1 MLHCCC
7 CYWWIEVLYPS
18 RRVSWRHLGSL
29 RCSGWGRNVTK
40 RERERENCIVVLW
53 VWRFAFTDK
62 SIRDSSAPWM
72 LEAFH
77 IEKEREGQRQRK
89 GGREGR
95 VRKLALPQ
103 LILREESHSKSMQ
116 TCRLNASTL
125 GQHCTVYS
133 LGSKWILLLM
143 WRDMVTSVLCSK
155 SDVLHF
161 FVFPFWTNLPTLPPL
176 TCLSKC
182 TVGIW
187 G

>member
-1 MLHCCC
+1 M
-7 CYWWIEVLYPS
+7 
-18 RRVSWRHLGSL
+18 SL
-29 RCSGWGRNVTK
+29 
-40 RERERENCIVVLW
+40 RERERERIALW
-53 VWRFAFTDK
+53 YSECDFTDK

-133 LGSKWILLLM
+133 LGSK
-143 WRDMVTSVLCSK
+143 
-155 SDVLHF
+155 
-161 FVFPFWTNLPTLPPL
+161 
-176 TCLSKC
+176 
-182 TVGIW
+182 
-187 G
+187 